1 MLNTDSLIV
10 PLVQY
15 IWHDNNKDYIQK
27 DVKIIDNIKKID
39 QLVVNKKNIITLRKF
54 LGNIHTPLRY
64 SYLLDTKIL
73 ISFVKIIKFFD
84 LPFRF
89 DLDKK
94 FLWRYYATPY
104 GAYFD
109 KKKRSFVSFF
119 SMGLKKN
126 IGVLMPFLLNYP
138 SHSNLLHAVDWHK
151 FSLLFK
157 DSLNNNE
164 NYSKRN
170 LTFLN
175 FNRNF
180 FPTNDFHFNLIPISK
195 HISSK
200 RFHRSINLS
209 DIDIDPWLSTF
220 DFRFWTH
227 DIYEVNYKVS
237 NLSKVDYI
245 WGVHSSYINSSF
257 FISSFD
263 TRVILY
269 PELYFKY
276 LSKNYTIVKILKDI
290 KFFKKSFN
298 FSFYSKILNLFESIY
313 KKQLNGTYNK
323 LKVLKNFNITSL
335 FKENSYIKAKFDNIN
350 IKKFILYLIIFNRFN
365 DNNKSLLLNNSLYL
379 FKPSKII
386 KRVFLRN
393 YFYYRSRKYEKKP
406 VKYNFRLFYLKKFPI
421 GRINKIRS
429 FPIIYWKT
437 KLRCIF
443 YRNYRRFLFFRLKKF
458 WNYFFSFFLQNI
470 KKRFFFW
477 NMITNFDTINIK
489 NIYDNYVYDLLFF
502 LRKFF
507 FFNRFL
513 KKYFNIY
520 SLNSRI
526 KQNIIKNKKKN
537 LLNFRKISIYINR
550 YLKSK
555 NKINKNCIKE
565 KFDNIKYRY

>member
-27 DVKIIDNIKKID
+27 DVQIIDNIKKID

-157 DSLNNNE
+157 NSLNNNTKKDL
-164 NYSKRN
+164 S
-170 LTFLN
+170 FLN
-175 FNRNF
+175 LNKNF

-237 NLSKVDYI
+237 NLSKVDHI
-245 WGVHSSYINSSF
+245 WGVHSSFINSSF

-276 LSKNYTIVKILKDI
+276 LSKNYTIIKILKDV
-290 KFFKKSFN
+290 KFFKKIFN
-298 FSFYSKILNLFESIY
+298 ISFYSKILNLFEYSY
-313 KKQLNGTYNK
+313 KKQFVNKHNK
-323 LKVLKNFNITSL
+323 LNIAKSININTF
-335 FKENSYIKAKFDNIN
+335 FKKSNNIN
-350 IKKFILYLIIFNRFN
+350 IKKFILFYLMFNKLLFN
-365 DNNKSLLLNNSLYL
+365 NNNLLILKKSLYL

-393 YFYYRSRKYEKKP
+393 YFYYRSRKYQKKP

-429 FPIIYWKT
+429 FPIIYWKA

-443 YRNYRRFLFFRLKKF
+443 YRNYRRFLFFRMKKF

-477 NMITNFDTINIK
+477 NTINNFDTTNIK
-489 NIYDNYVYDLLFF
+489 NIYENYVYDLLFF
-502 LRKFF
+502 LKKFF

-513 KKYFNIY
+513 KKYFNLN
-520 SLNSRI
+520 SLNKRIEENNIKSKQKISLGFRNINKFLKSRNRI
-526 KQNIIKNKKKN
+526 KGNITKKK
-537 LLNFRKISIYINR
+537 LF
-550 YLKSK
+550 
-555 NKINKNCIKE
+555 
-565 KFDNIKYRY
+565 NIKYKY